1 MTNETDVSTVTDGA
15 APAAPSAAAKRMRLH
30 RYRRQQGL
38 RCITAELRDTEIDTL
53 VRMGLLEAEMR
64 NDLKAIKKALHE
76 FLDAVL
82 I

>member
-1 MTNETDVSTVTDGA
+1 MDPLAPESETTA
-15 APAAPSAAAKRMRLH
+15 CLAAPSGAAKRMRLH
-30 RYRRQQGL
+30 RYRRQQRL
-38 RCITAELRDTEIDTL
+38 RCITAELRETEIDTL
-53 VRMGLLEAEMR
+53 VRMGLLQDEMR

>member
-1 MTNETDVSTVTDGA
+1 MTNEADANLTH
-15 APAAPSAAAKRMRLH
+15 PAASPVPSAAAKRMRLY

-38 RCITAELRDTEIDTL
+38 RCITTELRETEIDAL
-53 VRMGLLEAEMR
+53 IGMGLLQNDMR

>member
-1 MTNETDVSTVTDGA
+1 VQVSQPTA
-15 APAAPSAAAKRMRLH
+15 EPSALSLAAKRMRLH

-38 RCITAELRDTEIDTL
+38 RCVTAELRETEIDTL
-53 VRMGLLEAEMR
+53 VRMGLLKDEMR

>member
-1 MTNETDVSTVTDGA
+1 MTASQGTADPT
-15 APAAPSAAAKRMRLH
+15 APSATAKRMRLH
-30 RYRRQQGL
+30 RYRRRQGL
-38 RCITAELRDTEIDTL
+38 RCITAELRETEIDTL